1 MFGYSIFLQVFNVI
15 DKSYR
20 QVLTQVINSQLLLKL
35 VILDKFRLVTFHS
48 LATQRKPL
56 HKTGSYQFRR
66 NESCNDLDLQCAVL
80 KTNDAERMS
89 N

>member
-1 MFGYSIFLQVFNVI
+1 MFGYSIFDVI
-15 DKSYR
+15 DKPYR
-20 QVLTQVINSQLLLKL
+20 QVLTPFINSQLLLKL

-56 HKTGSYQFRR
+56 HKTGSYRFRK

-80 KTNDAERMS
+80 KTNDAKRMS
-89 N
+89 D

>member
-1 MFGYSIFLQVFNVI
+1 MFDHSIFNII

-20 QVLTQVINSQLLLKL
+20 QVLTPVNNSQFLLKL
-35 VILDKFRLVTFHS
+35 VILEKFRLVTFHS
-48 LATQRKPL
+48 LATQRKSL
-56 HKTGSYQFRR
+56 HKTGSYQFMR

-89 N
+89 D